1 MAGPGATKYI
11 MIDDFLIDCSL
22 SESHSF
28 DSDVT
33 EFPVE
38 SGSSISDNI
47 RPLPITVD
55 IEGFVSNTPIGLMR
69 DERVITSQKP
79 VETCYELLQAI
90 RDEREP
96 VTIQTSLR
104 TYENMALTRLN
115 IPRGPG
121 GADGLRFTASF
132 KQIQYVTNVRTIRVS
147 IPIATGG
154 TGKKKDKTS
163 KVANPYDGLIIT
175 IDKFLNRWWDPDV
188 AAWRGTAVYKKDPGP
203 AISLGATTAVK
214 EYMWHL
220 YRQIIFPE
228 TVPTGLVFGGASI
241 EPEPDK
247 YVDSWRKSVKKNY
260 NQQIRVPASQC
271 VFHDF
276 AITRIAPAPPKE
288 SDVKQILGN
297 RSR

>member
-38 SGSSISDNI
+38 SGSNISDNI
-47 RPLPITVD
+47 RPLPIVVD

-104 TYENMALTRLN
+104 TYDNMALTRLN

-147 IPIATGG
+147 VPIAQGG
-154 TGKKKDKTS
+154 TGKGKKSVS
-163 KVANPYDGLIIT
+163 KPGNPNGTRLIL
-175 IDKFLNRWWDPDV
+175 IDQDNDAWFDPDLGN
-188 AAWRGTAVYKKDPGP
+188 WRHSVDYTNKTAVAGD
-203 AISLGATTAVK
+203 IATRVSR
-214 EYMWHL
+214 WNL
-220 YRQIIFPE
+220 YRGLPRNDLLSTPTAGFVDLTYDKEITALDKWKSIIA
-228 TVPTGLVFGGASI
+228 VPIANCILHNFVI
-241 EPEPDK
+241 
-247 YVDSWRKSVKKNY
+247 VKP
-260 NQQIRVPASQC
+260 VG
-271 VFHDF
+271 
-276 AITRIAPAPPKE
+276 
-288 SDVKQILGN
+288 SDANNFN
-297 RSR
+297 RTDAAR